1 MNLKDKL
8 IELRNKLIKK
18 DEIKEMDSLKE
29 SIGEEEKI
37 DLKEFIKDFVN
48 QSDLTEE
55 QFEFLKDL
63 YLQDKKIIGLHNTH
77 YDDVNSFFKKGLTNN
92 TGYLGEKSTSL
103 TNTVYP
109 STQFFPLLTYHH
121 PRYTTIILLLN
132 EDIIQGKEGIFKDL
146 DNEYYGI
153 PKEYIVGAFQNGKV
167 YKNPNFRK
175 NYKDSSA
182 LKTTDKGNYIIRTKE
197 EKEEEVKFCSDIF
210 YMNKDLERLNKKEE
224 TIEVQKK

>member
-63 YLQDKKIIGLHNTH
+63 YLQDKK
-77 YDDVNSFFKKGLTNN
+77 NN
-92 TGYLGEKSTSL
+92 RTS
-103 TNTVYP
+103 
-109 STQFFPLLTYHH
+109 
-121 PRYTTIILLLN
+121 
-132 EDIIQGKEGIFKDL
+132 
-146 DNEYYGI
+146 
-153 PKEYIVGAFQNGKV
+153 
-167 YKNPNFRK
+167 
-175 NYKDSSA
+175 
-182 LKTTDKGNYIIRTKE
+182 
-197 EKEEEVKFCSDIF
+197 
-210 YMNKDLERLNKKEE
+210 
-224 TIEVQKK
+224 

>member
-92 TGYLGEKSTSL
+92 TGYLG
-103 TNTVYP
+103 
-109 STQFFPLLTYHH
+109 
-121 PRYTTIILLLN
+121 
-132 EDIIQGKEGIFKDL
+132 
-146 DNEYYGI
+146 
-153 PKEYIVGAFQNGKV
+153 
-167 YKNPNFRK
+167 
-175 NYKDSSA
+175 
-182 LKTTDKGNYIIRTKE
+182 
-197 EKEEEVKFCSDIF
+197 
-210 YMNKDLERLNKKEE
+210 
-224 TIEVQKK
+224 